1 MKTSIRNIIGKVLR
15 YLVAS
20 ASFSILLY
28 VVLALLFST
37 EEEALLQRENRLYKE
52 RYARMKEKERLIAD
66 VVEGL
71 QEKDDA
77 IYEGLFKTAA
87 PSLDALQAVDVI
99 ATSDSLSEAFYLST
113 TASASGRLMLMA
125 GNVDDKFTEIFSLLQ
140 SRRDSIPPLSL
151 PLRGMSYVQAGASVG
166 LKYNP
171 LYQIQTQHDGLDLVA
186 PQGDPVYAAA
196 PGVVSQVT
204 RSRKGLGNIVAID
217 HGNGYVTRYCLL
229 GDIRVDK
236 GRKVKLGQ
244 QIGTVGI
251 SASVTA
257 PHLHFE
263 VLHRDKVCDPVD
275 FLFASLSPEEY
286 SRIMYMAASTLQ
298 SMD

>member
-1 MKTSIRNIIGKVLR
+1 MNPKIRNIIGIILR

-52 RYARMKEKERLIAD
+52 RYSRMKEKERLIAD

-71 QEKDDA
+71 QRKDNA
-77 IYEGLFKTAA
+77 IYEGLFKTEA
-87 PSLDALQAVDVI
+87 PSLDALQAVDMI

-125 GNVDDKFTEIFSLLQ
+125 GNVDDKFAEIFSLLET
-140 SRRDSIPPLSL
+140 RRDSIPPLSL
-151 PLRGMSYVQAGASVG
+151 PLRDMSYVQAGASVG

-196 PGVVSQVT
+196 AGVVSQVI

-263 VLHRDKVCDPVD
+263 VLKGDKVCDPVD